1 MNKIPIAHITPMRPW
16 WANDQDVARLQT
28 KTVPK
33 NLIWSESAQW
43 LRSYSVRKISGAL
56 ITPMGVPIMPPWANH
71 HYVAH
76 LQAMTVPTWFGVNR
90 LSGYKVTA
98 SAIFQSPLLQI
109 PGALIT
115 PMDMPMWPQRASGR
129 DVAHLEAETVP
140 IDLIWSESA
149 QWLLSYRPDQRAD
162 RRTDRRVD
170 WRWGGGH
177 SIIHLFPSERAG
189 DKNIHLV
196 LQTGKYFFYCKSH
209 SLRSIII
216 KSRCWR
222 HDEYFWHNFFNIN
235 ITLCCLIR

>member
-1 MNKIPIAHITPMRPW
+1 MIKMLHVCRPRRFQRTWFGVNRLSGCGVKVSARFQEPSLRPW
-16 WANDQDVARLQT
+16 VCPLCPHGQ
-28 KTVPK
+28 
-33 NLIWSESAQW
+33 
-43 LRSYSVRKISGAL
+43 
-56 ITPMGVPIMPPWANH
+56 ITITLHIYRPRRF
-71 HYVAH
+71 
-76 LQAMTVPTWFGVNR
+76 QRTWFGVNR

-115 PMDMPMWPQRASGR
+115 PMGMPIWPQRAIGR

-149 QWLLSYRPDQRAD
+149 QWLLSYGPDQRAD
-162 RRTDRRVD
+162 RRTERRVD

-177 SIIHLFPSERAG
+177 SIIHLLPSERAG

-216 KSRCWR
+216 KSRCWL
-222 HDEYFWHNFFNIN
+222 HDEYYWHNFFNIN